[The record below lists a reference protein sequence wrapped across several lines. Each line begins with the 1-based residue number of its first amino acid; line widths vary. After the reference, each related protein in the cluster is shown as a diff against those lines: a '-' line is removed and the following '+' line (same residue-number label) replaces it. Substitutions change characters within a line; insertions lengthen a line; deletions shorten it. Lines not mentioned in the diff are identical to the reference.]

1 MRWLTKYILL
11 PSPSH
16 NLPSHFHFISHFNS
30 LYRRPTKEEEMRWM
44 IKNYEMVDCETDHKM
59 VDGGKKSSQSCDKI
73 EWKETKKSSSQQIND
88 ILKSNSLISYQNNEN
103 QNNDIRWLIS
113 QHTNTNQYKEYI
125 SHIFDQFILSSSSST
140 KNENNYFKDE
150 KDQKKFNLYCK
161 QQEEDQK
168 NEKNENFLSQQ
179 QPPPSTI
186 LPSSSKQKKIKFDQ
200 FLSST
205 ISLVILNYKTP
216 FSLKHR

>member
-59 VDGGKKSSQSCDKI
+59 VDGGKKSSQSSCDKI

-88 ILKSNSLISYQNNEN
+88 ILKSNSLIFYENNEN
-103 QNNDIRWLIS
+103 QNDIRWLIS
-113 QHTNTNQYKEYI
+113 QHTNSNQYQDYI
-125 SHIFDQFILSSSSST
+125 SHIFDQFISSSSST
-140 KNENNYFKDE
+140 KNYFKDE
-150 KDQKKFNLYCK
+150 KDQNKFNLYCK
-161 QQEEDQK
+161 QDEEDQK
-168 NEKNENFLSQQ
+168 NENSLSQ
-179 QPPPSTI
+179 PPSSTI
-186 LPSSSKQKKIKFDQ
+186 LPSPSKEDKMKKFDQ

-205 ISLVILNYKTP
+205 ISIVILNYKTP